1 MRFSTAQCVS
11 NGVAQ
16 LGRGSDPPQTADG
29 DALALEAPSDI
40 SRQFAG
46 VEAAI
51 DKDKLENTDTAS
63 QVG

>member
-1 MRFSTAQCVS
+1 M
-11 NGVAQ
+11 AQ